1 MKLFYCRNY
10 EIDLANIWGHQNYLF
25 FKGITV
31 GYHARKVVNKI
42 QPLIAEFTEKSDQ
55 VTVTKEILE
64 EHEKW
69 EQDLLDKYELKTFF
83 YNDNCYNYER
93 NIIIDRKVESF
104 EYWFSLKL
112 TQYISRLNFL
122 DYFLDYQLLENF
134 DNKADS
140 FSLFLNKNI
149 LKYRHELLYSQKL
162 VHFILI
168 WINRNT
174 SEVIAIETLKED
186 SKHLIEEVTDSPVLI
201 KIYPDYQQIVFSVLQ
216 PFFDEADHNSL
227 EILLTGKEIN
237 HKIYFQSNAN
247 RFSMVFRQLH
257 LNKKIIGKYIETK
270 QWICRYFD
278 YKNIKRGRVGFAQ
291 SDVHKILTNESYD
304 IPKTKR
310 IDIPNLDF
318 IKEKSKEI

>member
-1 MKLFYCRNY
+1 M
-10 EIDLANIWGHQNYLF
+10 
-25 FKGITV
+25 
-31 GYHARKVVNKI
+31 
-42 QPLIAEFTEKSDQ
+42 
-55 VTVTKEILE
+55 
-64 EHEKW
+64 
-69 EQDLLDKYELKTFF
+69 
-83 YNDNCYNYER
+83 
-93 NIIIDRKVESF
+93 
-104 EYWFSLKL
+104 
-112 TQYISRLNFL
+112 
-122 DYFLDYQLLENF
+122 ENF